1 MNAEASILEREGA
14 TFGRYLGAGESSHR
28 ALAKYREAHELG
40 VVVTSAASTRFD
52 RALVGF
58 ARLGTF
64 ATRLADTHAR
74 LFRKGGLLRRK
85 LVLLLAILETH
96 ADTADRVDAP
106 TVGSPAVF
114 VVEVAFRLIV
124 FAVLALVGLVVFLP
138 LRVVCAFGS
147 AR

>member
-1 MNAEASILEREGA
+1 MTSIERECD
-14 TFGRYLGAGESSHR
+14 TFCRYLSGAAAPER
-28 ALAKYREAHELG
+28 TMLKYLDAHGLG
-40 VVVTSAASTRFD
+40 VVETLAASTRFD
-52 RALVGF
+52 RALVRF

-64 ATRLADTHAR
+64 AARLADTHAR

-96 ADTADRVDAP
+96 ADTVDRVDAP

-114 VVEVAFRLIV
+114 VVEVVLRLIV

-138 LRVVCAFGS
+138 LRIVCAFGG

>member
-1 MNAEASILEREGA
+1 MNADASSLEREGA
-14 TFGRYLGAGESSHR
+14 TFGRYLGSARPGER

-40 VVVTSAASTRFD
+40 VVATDAASTRFD

-58 ARLGTF
+58 ARFGTF

-96 ADTADRVDAP
+96 ADSVGQVDAP

-114 VVEVAFRLIV
+114 VVEVVLRLIV
-124 FAVLALVGLVVFLP
+124 FAVLALLGLIVFLP
-138 LRVVCAFGS
+138 LRVVCALGS
-147 AR
+147 SR